1 MKKKN
6 TLILFVGLFAFILL
20 AGGISY
26 GYFVYNKEVA
36 TVDLTSGEIAIN
48 YASGNSNITLSNV
61 MTMSDGQGM
70 ISNNYLDFN
79 VVGKADIETILY
91 ELEVVSSN
99 PSLNDYIK
107 VYLTDQEDNSIL
119 SPFNYNELYDSIAN
133 DGKAL
138 YQGLMEGN
146 QDGTSKTTTNNY
158 RLRVWL
164 DESYTGTTTQ
174 SFTISTYMYA
184 KNIDTTNLHQ
194 VTFNT
199 QDGRSNGPVKY
210 VTLGEEYGVMPTPMR
225 DGYTF
230 LGWNGKNLLSNLVK
244 GTGISSSNGMEISN
258 ANMAASTFIPA
269 DFSNNQVYTLSG
281 LTNSIRSLIGAYDE
295 SKNFLGRTSGNQ
307 RYNIIGFTANS
318 FTAIPIDN
326 ANDVRYMRVVQYKVD
341 SDDGNGS
348 IDDID
353 NLKIQLEIGSVI
365 TEYEPYYVTSDIE
378 VTARNDDYVMKA
390 IWQENS

>member
-36 TVDLTSGEIAIN
+36 TVDLTSGEISIN

-230 LGWNGKNLLSNLVK
+230 LGWNGKNMLN
-244 GTGISSSNGMEISN
+244 
-258 ANMAASTFIPA
+258 
-269 DFSNNQVYTLSG
+269 Y
-281 LTNSIRSLIGAYDE
+281 
-295 SKNFLGRTSGNQ
+295 
-307 RYNIIGFTANS
+307 
-318 FTAIPIDN
+318 
-326 ANDVRYMRVVQYKVD
+326 
-341 SDDGNGS
+341 
-348 IDDID
+348 D
-353 NLKIQLEIGSVI
+353 NLTSFAKGYGIAVDINGYVSDSSPTTDSRGWVYSDSNWFVGLNSGKYTISLFFKNQCTSTIGGLAIYSPQSIIFGTSDYITNVESYSKTFQLNEINDYGVLAKGYDGIYRIQLEEGD
-365 TEYEPYYVTSDIE
+365 TATTYEPFIVTSDIE